1 MKFDVVVF
9 TKPEKHGIAT
19 KRIKLVNGEIDSD
32 ASECRMWDG
41 VARVEHMRDLQSYA
55 ALINSLSSQEFTC
68 LGTIKEAFKP
78 RQGEKVRV
86 VSRDIYASLA
96 DKKGVITRTLERFEF
111 PAGVGPMLLDIDFKG
126 MPADVR
132 LKGKPWDI
140 LVSLFPMLGNAARVE
155 RSSTS
160 SGLYDAKT
168 GKSYERS
175 GGSHIY
181 PIVADARDIP
191 RAIDVIFDT
200 LWANGF
206 GWSLVSKGGAV
217 LTRGLIDA
225 SVGSPERPIFEGA
238 PAVEPPLAQ
247 GKSRRA
253 TAIDGEILDTRA
265 AFPDPTA
272 EIKQRAEQAR
282 AEWRARLKPEAEKVQ
297 KAQTEERVEK
307 AVAKAKANNQPPPDR
322 DRLRRELTRAYEENS
337 LLSPDFELEFDD
349 PAIGVVTVAEVLSDR
364 TRFIGQTLADPL
376 EGPSYGRCKA
386 LVMEDRFNGGLFIK
400 SFAHGG
406 LGYRLVLNETMI
418 RAMIEAA
425 KPEDAVNVFL
435 EAMDEAALFP
445 GGEEALADLCAKRAG
460 TIKPTRVLRLLQER
474 RDAQQEAKREA
485 NLAKDGRIVLK
496 APPRD
501 GEVRKP
507 ALAIDAA
514 LAGLNSLDAPV
525 RNLNGRLAEIVKVP
539 TPGLHLLTAAS
550 ANSVGG
556 ERKPTEAPPEFTIRE
571 MTDARAGVVVEKHI
585 RLEATLGDGK
595 KRSVALRDS
604 WAKALNSLHDESQ
617 LPIVSGIQTL
627 PLVCAG
633 ADGSISIRR
642 TSGIDRASGV
652 MFIIDP
658 EIAAALPDPETIT
671 SKDAERA
678 YDQLINVWFGEVAA
692 SDDNKAVLVS
702 IPLTVMQRL
711 LLRTARPGYLITA
724 AVAGAGKTTLAHMI
738 SEALFGRAAAA
749 AAWSSNPEARK
760 TALFSYLLAGT
771 PFLLWDNIA
780 RETALNCDH
789 VNLSLTSPTFS
800 DRVFHT
806 QTTREAAATTI
817 QVFTGNSII
826 ASGDMRSRVFK
837 ATLKVDR
844 EDPENRPFKRPDPLR
859 WTRENRAAILRSLY
873 TILCWKTGASV
884 REKTRMKA
892 WYRMI
897 GHPIELLSGVNFE
910 AMISDSGSSD
920 PTREGLATVVRM
932 LEGRFERDV
941 FHARDV
947 AGAMMRHTPSD
958 DDDAASTLLKPAWTS
973 EEIEQFQD
981 GLQAALDKK
990 EETSRARWSADAWSS
1005 LRIGKRLQALADMPV
1020 MINHCTMTLRMNPSL
1035 AKRGASFSI
1044 EIDV

>member
-1 MKFDVVVF
+1 
-9 TKPEKHGIAT
+9 
-19 KRIKLVNGEIDSD
+19 
-32 ASECRMWDG
+32 
-41 VARVEHMRDLQSYA
+41 
-55 ALINSLSSQEFTC
+55 
-68 LGTIKEAFKP
+68 
-78 RQGEKVRV
+78 
-86 VSRDIYASLA
+86 
-96 DKKGVITRTLERFEF
+96 
-111 PAGVGPMLLDIDFKG
+111 MLLDIDFKG

-132 LKGKPWDI
+132 LKGRPWDI
-140 LVSLFPMLGNAARVE
+140 LVSLFPVLGDAARVE

-168 GKSYERS
+168 GKSFERS

-181 PIVADARDIP
+181 PIVQDARDIP
-191 RAIDVIFDT
+191 RAIDVIFDI

-247 GKSRRA
+247 DKSRRA
-253 TAIDGEILDTRA
+253 TAIDGLILDTRA

-297 KAQTEERVEK
+297 KAQTEARIEK
-307 AVAKAKANNQPPPDR
+307 VVRKAKANNQPPPDR
-322 DRLRRELTRAYEENS
+322 NRLRRELARAYEENS

-349 PAIGVVTVAEVLSDR
+349 PAIGVVTVAEVLLDR

-376 EGPSYGRCKA
+376 EGATYGRCKA

-406 LGYRLVLNETMI
+406 MGYRLVLNETMI

-445 GGEEALADLCAKRAG
+445 GGEEALAALCAKRAEAPM
-460 TIKPTRVLRLLQER
+460 TPARVLKLLKER
-474 RDAQQEAKREA
+474 RNAQQEAKREA
-485 NLAKDGRIVLK
+485 SLAKDGRIVLK

-539 TPGLHLLTAAS
+539 TPGLHLLTAAG
-550 ANSVGG
+550 ANSAGG
-556 ERKPTEAPPEFTIRE
+556 ERKLIEAPPEFTIRE

-604 WAKALNSLHDESQ
+604 WAKALNALHDESQ

-633 ADGSISIRR
+633 ADGSISIRK

-658 EIAAALPDPETIT
+658 EIAAALPDPETII
-671 SKDAERA
+671 SRDAEQA
-678 YDQLINVWFGEVAA
+678 YDRLVNGWFGEVAA

-711 LLRTARPGYLITA
+711 LLRAARPGYLITA

-749 AAWSSNPEARK
+749 AAWSSNPETRR
-760 TALFSYLLAGT
+760 TALFSYLLAVT
-771 PFLLWDNIA
+771 PLLLWDNIA
-780 RETALNCDH
+780 RETALNCDY
-789 VNLSLTSPTFS
+789 VNAALTSPTFS
-800 DRVFHT
+800 DRMYHT

-837 ATLKVDR
+837 AALMADR
-844 EDPENRPFKRPDPLR
+844 EDPENRPFKRIDPLR
-859 WTRENRAAILRSLY
+859 WTRENRAAILRDLY
-873 TILCWKTGASV
+873 TILCWKPGAPA

-910 AMISDSGSSD
+910 AMISESGGAD

-932 LEGRFERDV
+932 LEERFEQDV
-941 FHARDV
+941 FYARDV
-947 AGAMMRHTPSD
+947 AWAMHHAPSD
-958 DDDAASTLLKPAWTS
+958 DEDDDATPTPVKPAWTQD
-973 EEIEQFQD
+973 EVEQFQD
-981 GLQAALDKK
+981 GLQTAMGEK
-990 EETSRARWSADAWSS
+990 EETGRGRWPADNWTSR
-1005 LRIGKRLQALADMPV
+1005 RIGRRLQALADRPV
-1020 MINHCTMTLRMNPSL
+1020 AIDNCTMTLRMNPLWPSAALRFSL
-1035 AKRGASFSI
+1035 RLLSDLDLRSAQLCAVLDIGVWTKKKNEEEKNFKYVGG
-1044 EIDV
+1044 

>member
-9 TKPEKHGIAT
+9 TKPKEHGIAT
-19 KRIKLVNGEIDSD
+19 KRIKLVNGEVVSD

-41 VARVEHMRDLQSYA
+41 VARVEAVRGVDGFA
-55 ALINSLSSQEFTC
+55 ALINGLSSQQFIC
-68 LGTIKEAFKP
+68 LGAIKAEFKP

-86 VSRDIYASLA
+86 VSRDIYASLP
-96 DKKGVITRTLERFEF
+96 DKRGVITRTLDCFEF
-111 PAGVGPMLLDIDFKG
+111 PAGVGPMLLDIDYKG

-181 PIVADARDIP
+181 PIVQDARDIP
-191 RAIDVIFDT
+191 RVIDVIFDT

-247 GKSRRA
+247 DKSRRA
-253 TAIDGEILDTRA
+253 TAIDGSILDTRA

-297 KAQTEERVEK
+297 KAQTEERIEK

-364 TRFIGQTLADPL
+364 ARFIGQTLADPL
-376 EGPSYGRCKA
+376 EGPTYGRCKA

-406 LGYRLVLNETMI
+406 VGYRLVLNETMI

-445 GGEEALADLCAKRAG
+445 GGEEALAAACAKRAG
-460 TIKPTRVLRLLQER
+460 APMTPARVLKLLKER
-474 RDAQQEAKREA
+474 RNAQQEAKRQA

-539 TPGLHLLTAAS
+539 TPGLHLLTAAD

-556 ERKPTEAPPEFTIRE
+556 ERKLIEAPPEFTIRE
-571 MTDARAGVVVEKHI
+571 MTDARVGVVVEKYI

-604 WAKALNSLHDESQ
+604 WARALNALHDESQ

-633 ADGSISIRR
+633 ADGSISIRK

-678 YDQLINVWFGEVAA
+678 YDRLVNGWFGEVAA

-711 LLRTARPGYLITA
+711 LLRDARPAYLITA
-724 AVAGAGKTTLAHMI
+724 PVAGAGKTTLAHMI
-738 SEALFGRAAAA
+738 SEALFGRPAAA
-749 AAWSSNPEARK
+749 AAWSSNAGDAADGVVFLSPRRDAAPVVGQHRARDG
-760 TALFSYLLAGT
+760 AELRPRQRSA
-771 PFLLWDNIA
+771 
-780 RETALNCDH
+780 
-789 VNLSLTSPTFS
+789 LTSPTFS
-800 DRVFHT
+800 DRLFHT

-826 ASGDMRSRVFK
+826 GEAATCDRGCSR
-837 ATLKVDR
+837 
-844 EDPENRPFKRPDPLR
+844 PP
-859 WTRENRAAILRSLY
+859 
-873 TILCWKTGASV
+873 
-884 REKTRMKA
+884 
-892 WYRMI
+892 
-897 GHPIELLSGVNFE
+897 
-910 AMISDSGSSD
+910 
-920 PTREGLATVVRM
+920 
-932 LEGRFERDV
+932 
-941 FHARDV
+941 
-947 AGAMMRHTPSD
+947 
-958 DDDAASTLLKPAWTS
+958 
-973 EEIEQFQD
+973 
-981 GLQAALDKK
+981 
-990 EETSRARWSADAWSS
+990 
-1005 LRIGKRLQALADMPV
+1005 
-1020 MINHCTMTLRMNPSL
+1020 
-1035 AKRGASFSI
+1035 
-1044 EIDV
+1044 

>member
-1 MKFDVVVF
+1 
-9 TKPEKHGIAT
+9 
-19 KRIKLVNGEIDSD
+19 
-32 ASECRMWDG
+32 
-41 VARVEHMRDLQSYA
+41 
-55 ALINSLSSQEFTC
+55 
-68 LGTIKEAFKP
+68 
-78 RQGEKVRV
+78 
-86 VSRDIYASLA
+86 
-96 DKKGVITRTLERFEF
+96 
-111 PAGVGPMLLDIDFKG
+111 MLLDIDYKG
-126 MPADVR
+126 MPADVQQ
-132 LKGKPWDI
+132 KGKPWDI

-181 PIVADARDIP
+181 PIVQETRDIK
-191 RAIDVIFDT
+191 RVIDVIFDT

-247 GKSRRA
+247 DKSRRA

-307 AVAKAKANNQPPPDR
+307 AVAKAKVNNQPPPDR
-322 DRLRRELTRAYEENS
+322 DRLRRELTRAFQENS

-364 TRFIGQTLADPL
+364 MRFIGQTLADPL
-376 EGPSYGRCKA
+376 EGRTYGRCKA

-406 LGYRLVLNETMI
+406 MGYRLVLNETMI

-445 GGEEALADLCAKRAG
+445 GGEEALAALCAKRAG
-460 TIKPTRVLRLLQER
+460 APMTPARALKLLKER
-474 RDAQQEAKREA
+474 RNAQQEAKHEA

-539 TPGLHLLTAAS
+539 TPGLHLLTAAD

-556 ERKPTEAPPEFTIRE
+556 ERKLIEAPPEFTIRE
-571 MTDARAGVVVEKHI
+571 MADARAGVVVEKHI

-604 WAKALNSLHDESQ
+604 WAKALNALHDESQ

-633 ADGSISIRR
+633 ANGSISIRKA
-642 TSGIDRASGV
+642 SGIDRASGV
-652 MFIIDP
+652 MFIIQAGNRRGATQP
-658 EIAAALPDPETIT
+658 
-671 SKDAERA
+671 R
-678 YDQLINVWFGEVAA
+678 
-692 SDDNKAVLVS
+692 DDHFQGRRTNLRPAHQWLVRRS
-702 IPLTVMQRL
+702 R
-711 LLRTARPGYLITA
+711 G
-724 AVAGAGKTTLAHMI
+724 
-738 SEALFGRAAAA
+738 FGR
-749 AAWSSNPEARK
+749 
-760 TALFSYLLAGT
+760 
-771 PFLLWDNIA
+771 
-780 RETALNCDH
+780 
-789 VNLSLTSPTFS
+789 
-800 DRVFHT
+800 
-806 QTTREAAATTI
+806 Q
-817 QVFTGNSII
+817 
-826 ASGDMRSRVFK
+826 
-837 ATLKVDR
+837 
-844 EDPENRPFKRPDPLR
+844 
-859 WTRENRAAILRSLY
+859 
-873 TILCWKTGASV
+873 
-884 REKTRMKA
+884 
-892 WYRMI
+892 
-897 GHPIELLSGVNFE
+897 
-910 AMISDSGSSD
+910 
-920 PTREGLATVVRM
+920 
-932 LEGRFERDV
+932 
-941 FHARDV
+941 
-947 AGAMMRHTPSD
+947 
-958 DDDAASTLLKPAWTS
+958 
-973 EEIEQFQD
+973 
-981 GLQAALDKK
+981 
-990 EETSRARWSADAWSS
+990 
-1005 LRIGKRLQALADMPV
+1005 
-1020 MINHCTMTLRMNPSL
+1020 
-1035 AKRGASFSI
+1035 
-1044 EIDV
+1044 

>member
-9 TKPEKHGIAT
+9 TKPKEHGIAT
-19 KRIKLVNGEIDSD
+19 KRIRLVNGEVVSD
-32 ASECRMWDG
+32 ASECRMWEG
-41 VARVEHMRDLQSYA
+41 VVRIEAMRGGDSFA
-55 ALINSLSSQEFTC
+55 ALINGLSTQEFIC
-68 LGTIKEAFKP
+68 LGAIRAGFKP
-78 RQGEKVRV
+78 RRGETVRV
-86 VSRDIYASLA
+86 VSRAIYDSLA
-96 DKKGVITRTLERFEF
+96 DTKGIITRTMECFEF
-111 PAGVGPMLLDIDFKG
+111 PAGVGPMLLDFDYKG
-126 MPADVR
+126 MPAEVR
-132 LKGKPWDI
+132 AKGKPWDI
-140 LVSLFPMLGNAARVE
+140 LVSLFPALENVARVE

-168 GKSYERS
+168 GEPFERS
-175 GGSHIY
+175 GGAHIY

-191 RAIDVIFDT
+191 RVLDVIFDT

-217 LTRGLIDA
+217 LTRALIDA

-247 GKSRRA
+247 DKSRKA
-253 TAIDGEILDTRA
+253 TAIDGEILDTRV
-265 AFPDPTA
+265 AFPDLTA

-282 AEWRARLKPEAEKVQ
+282 AKWRARLKPEAEKVQ
-297 KAQTEERVEK
+297 KAQTEERIEK
-307 AVAKAKANNQPPPDR
+307 AVVKAKANKQPPPDPN
-322 DRLRRELTRAYEENS
+322 RLRREFTRAYEENS

-364 TRFIGQTLADPL
+364 PRFVGQTLADPL
-376 EGPSYGRCKA
+376 EGPTYGRCKA
-386 LVMEDRFNGGLFIK
+386 LMMEDRFNGGLFIK

-406 LGYRLVLNETMI
+406 MGYRLVLNETMI
-418 RAMIEAA
+418 GAMIEAA
-425 KPEDAVNVFL
+425 KPEDAVRVFL

-445 GGEEALADLCAKRAG
+445 GGEEALAATCAKRAEAPM
-460 TIKPTRVLRLLQER
+460 TPARALKLLKER
-474 RDAQQEAKREA
+474 RNAQQEAKREA
-485 NLAKDGRIVLK
+485 SLAKDGRIVLK

-525 RNLNGRLAEIVKVP
+525 RNLNGRLAEVVKVP
-539 TPGLHLLTAAS
+539 TPGLHLLTAAG
-550 ANSVGG
+550 ANSAGG
-556 ERKPTEAPPEFTIRE
+556 ERKLIEAPPEFTIRE

-604 WAKALNSLHDESQ
+604 WAKALNALHDESQ
-617 LPIVSGIQTL
+617 LPIVSGIQRL
-627 PLVCAG
+627 PLVYDG
-633 ADGSISIRR
+633 ANGSISIRR

-658 EIAAALPDPETIT
+658 EIAAALPDPEMIV
-671 SKDAERA
+671 SRDAEQA
-678 YDQLINVWFGEVAA
+678 YDWIVNVWFGEVAA

-702 IPLTVMQRL
+702 IPLTVIQRL
-711 LLRTARPGYLITA
+711 LLRAARPGYLITA
-724 AVAGAGKTTLAHMI
+724 TVAGAGKTTLAHMI
-738 SEALFGRAAAA
+738 SEALFGRSAAA
-749 AAWSSNPEARK
+749 AAWSSNPETRK

-844 EDPENRPFKRPDPLR
+844 EDPENRPFKRSDPLR
-859 WTRENRAAILRSLY
+859 WTRENRAAILRALY
-873 TILCWKTGASV
+873 TILCWRPAATA
-884 REKTRMKA
+884 REKTRMKD
-892 WYRMI
+892 WFGMI
-897 GHPIELLSGVNFE
+897 GHRIELLSWGQFR
-910 AMISDSGSSD
+910 SHDL
-920 PTREGLATVVRM
+920 REWRDRPDARGAGD
-932 LEGRFERDV
+932 GRA
-941 FHARDV
+941 HAGGEV
-947 AGAMMRHTPSD
+947 
-958 DDDAASTLLKPAWTS
+958 
-973 EEIEQFQD
+973 
-981 GLQAALDKK
+981 
-990 EETSRARWSADAWSS
+990 RARNFSCPRCRLGDAFCAV
-1005 LRIGKRLQALADMPV
+1005 R
-1020 MINHCTMTLRMNPSL
+1020 
-1035 AKRGASFSI
+1035 RG
-1044 EIDV
+1044 

>member
-9 TKPEKHGIAT
+9 TKPEEHGIAT
-19 KRIKLVNGEIDSD
+19 KRIKLVNGEVDSD

-55 ALINSLSSQEFTC
+55 ALINSLSSQEFIC

-96 DKKGVITRTLERFEF
+96 DKKGVITRTLECFEF

-181 PIVADARDIP
+181 PIVQDARDIK
-191 RAIDVIFDT
+191 RVIDVIFDT

-247 GKSRRA
+247 DKSRRA

-265 AFPDPTA
+265 AFPDLTA

-297 KAQTEERVEK
+297 KAQTEERIEK

-337 LLSPDFELEFDD
+337 LLAPDFELEFDD

-364 TRFIGQTLADPL
+364 ARFIGQTLADPL
-376 EGPSYGRCKA
+376 EGPTYGRCKA

-406 LGYRLVLNETMI
+406 MGYRLVLNETMI
-418 RAMIEAA
+418 GAMIEAA
-425 KPEDAVNVFL
+425 KPEDAVRVFL

-445 GGEEALADLCAKRAG
+445 GGEEALAAACAKRAG
-460 TIKPTRVLRLLQER
+460 ATISKSVCSSCLKER
-474 RDAQQEAKREA
+474 RNAQQEAKHEA

-514 LAGLNSLDAPV
+514 LASLNSLDAPV
-525 RNLNGRLAEIVKVP
+525 RNLNGRLAEVVKVP
-539 TPGLHLLTAAS
+539 TPGLHLLTAD
-550 ANSVGG
+550 
-556 ERKPTEAPPEFTIRE
+556 RRQQRWRRTEADRSA
-571 MTDARAGVVVEKHI
+571 ARVHHP
-585 RLEATLGDGK
+585 
-595 KRSVALRDS
+595 RD
-604 WAKALNSLHDESQ
+604 D
-617 LPIVSGIQTL
+617 
-627 PLVCAG
+627 
-633 ADGSISIRR
+633 RR
-642 TSGIDRASGV
+642 TG
-652 MFIIDP
+652 
-658 EIAAALPDPETIT
+658 
-671 SKDAERA
+671 
-678 YDQLINVWFGEVAA
+678 
-692 SDDNKAVLVS
+692 
-702 IPLTVMQRL
+702 
-711 LLRTARPGYLITA
+711 
-724 AVAGAGKTTLAHMI
+724 
-738 SEALFGRAAAA
+738 GRGG
-749 AAWSSNPEARK
+749 RK
-760 TALFSYLLAGT
+760 TY
-771 PFLLWDNIA
+771 
-780 RETALNCDH
+780 
-789 VNLSLTSPTFS
+789 
-800 DRVFHT
+800 
-806 QTTREAAATTI
+806 
-817 QVFTGNSII
+817 
-826 ASGDMRSRVFK
+826 
-837 ATLKVDR
+837 
-844 EDPENRPFKRPDPLR
+844 
-859 WTRENRAAILRSLY
+859 
-873 TILCWKTGASV
+873 
-884 REKTRMKA
+884 
-892 WYRMI
+892 
-897 GHPIELLSGVNFE
+897 
-910 AMISDSGSSD
+910 
-920 PTREGLATVVRM
+920 
-932 LEGRFERDV
+932 
-941 FHARDV
+941 
-947 AGAMMRHTPSD
+947 
-958 DDDAASTLLKPAWTS
+958 PA
-973 EEIEQFQD
+973 
-981 GLQAALDKK
+981 
-990 EETSRARWSADAWSS
+990 
-1005 LRIGKRLQALADMPV
+1005 
-1020 MINHCTMTLRMNPSL
+1020 
-1035 AKRGASFSI
+1035 
-1044 EIDV
+1044 